1 MEQDRDDKGRWIP
14 GTSGNPNGR
23 PPSGKA
29 FSDLLRQEAEEIDVD
44 TGLTNAQII
53 AKALVSLAKQGNV
66 YAIERYADRL
76 DGKPKQSMDVTS
88 NIRFPEVVGFY
99 PQDYDTSTS
108 EDSDTDKE
116 SEEV

>member
-1 MEQDRDDKGRWIP
+1 MEQEERDDKGRWKP
-14 GTSGNPNGR
+14 GFCPNPNGR

-29 FSDLLRQEAEEIDVD
+29 FSDLLRQEAEEIDAD

-76 DGKPKQSMDVTS
+76 DGKPKQSMDITGNVT
-88 NIRFPEVVGFY
+88 FPQVIGMY
-99 PQDYDTSTS
+99 PEDYDRTTA
-108 EDSDTDKE
+108 EDTDINPE
-116 SEEV
+116 SE